1 MKPAPVRNRY
11 YRVGAQGADTRYA
24 RQADALAAASAW
36 WQASGFR
43 PTVYRVDVT
52 ETWTPV
58 RRPRKRK
65 T

>member
-11 YRVGAQGADTRYA
+11 YRVGAQGSDLHYADKSEA
-24 RQADALAAASAW
+24 FAGADAW
-36 WQASGFR
+36 ERASGVR
-43 PTVYRVDVT
+43 PKVYRVDVL

-58 RRPRKRK
+58 RRPRKK